1 MDSIKGS
8 TQVNLT
14 VLNEDRDFSMDSTKD
29 STQVNVTVLNE
40 DRKVYLSA
48 TQTEHAVDVEV
59 NEIFGTGVLSV
70 TQTKLSHENGGE
82 NEFAVVLTNGNTS
95 KFKYYNG
102 EKGGKGD
109 KGDKGGRGYGI
120 KSIEFKDDSTMHIT
134 VEDGSTYD
142 SMPLRGQQGLKG
154 DKGDK
159 GDQGIQGVKG
169 DKGETGGV
177 IIPTFIVDK
186 DGNLIM
192 YYDDQTK

>member
-14 VLNEDRDFSMDSTKD
+14 VLNEDRDLAIDSTKD

-102 EKGGKGD
+102 EKGDKGD
-109 KGDKGGRGYGI
+109 KGDRGYGI
-120 KSIEFKDDSTMHIT
+120 KSIEFKDDYTMHIT
-134 VEDGSTYD
+134 LEDGNTYD
-142 SMPLRGQQGLKG
+142 SMSLRGPQGFNGEKGEKG
-154 DKGDK
+154 DKGA
-159 GDQGIQGVKG
+159 KG

-177 IIPTFIVDK
+177 IVPTFILDK

-192 YYDDQTK
+192 YYDDPTK

>member
-8 TQVNLT
+8 TQVNVT
-14 VLNEDRDFSMDSTKD
+14 VLNEDRDLAIDSTKD

-70 TQTKLSHENGGE
+70 TQTKLSQENGGE
-82 NEFAVVLTNGNTS
+82 NEFQVVLTNGKTS
-95 KFKYYNG
+95 TFKYYNG
-102 EKGGKGD
+102 EKGDKGD
-109 KGDKGGRGYGI
+109 KGDRGYGI
-120 KSIEFKDDSTMHIT
+120 KSIEFKDDYTMHIT
-134 VEDGSTYD
+134 LEDGNTYD
-142 SMPLRGQQGLKG
+142 SMSLRGPQGFNGEKGEKG
-154 DKGDK
+154 DKGA
-159 GDQGIQGVKG
+159 KG

-177 IIPTFIVDK
+177 IVPTFILDK

-192 YYDDQTK
+192 YYDDPTK

>member
-14 VLNEDRDFSMDSTKD
+14 VLNEDRDLAIDSTKD
-29 STQVNVTVLNE
+29 STQVNLTVLNE

-70 TQTKLSHENGGE
+70 TQTKLSQENGGE
-82 NEFAVVLTNGNTS
+82 NEFQVVLTNGKTS

-102 EKGGKGD
+102 EKGDKGD
-109 KGDKGGRGYGI
+109 KGDRGYGI
-120 KSIEFKDDSTMHIT
+120 KSIEFKDDYTMHIT
-134 VEDGSTYD
+134 LEDGNTYD
-142 SMPLRGQQGLKG
+142 SMSLRGPQGFNGEKGEKG
-154 DKGDK
+154 DKGA
-159 GDQGIQGVKG
+159 KG

-177 IIPTFIVDK
+177 IVPTFILDK

-192 YYDDQTK
+192 YYGDPTK

>member
-1 MDSIKGS
+1 MDSIKG
-8 TQVNLT
+8 
-14 VLNEDRDFSMDSTKD
+14 

-70 TQTKLSHENGGE
+70 TQTKLSQENGGE

-102 EKGGKGD
+102 EKGDQGD
-109 KGDKGGRGYGI
+109 KGDKGDRGYGI
-120 KSIEFKDDSTMHIT
+120 KSIEFKDDYTMHIT

-177 IIPTFIVDK
+177 IVPTFIVDK

-192 YYDDQTK
+192 YYDTPTE

>member
-1 MDSIKGS
+1 MDSIKG
-8 TQVNLT
+8 
-14 VLNEDRDFSMDSTKD
+14 

-40 DRKVYLSA
+40 DRKVDLSA
-48 TQTEHAVDVEV
+48 TQTEHAVDVQV

-102 EKGGKGD
+102 EKGD
-109 KGDKGGRGYGI
+109 
-120 KSIEFKDDSTMHIT
+120 
-134 VEDGSTYD
+134 
-142 SMPLRGQQGLKG
+142 QG

-159 GDQGIQGVKG
+159 GDRGVQGPQGIKGDTGAQGPQGVQGVKG

-177 IIPTFIVDK
+177 IVPTFILDK

-192 YYDDQTK
+192 YYDDPTK

>member
-8 TQVNLT
+8 TQVN
-14 VLNEDRDFSMDSTKD
+14 
-29 STQVNVTVLNE
+29 VTILNE

-70 TQTKLSHENGGE
+70 TQTKLSQENGGE

-102 EKGGKGD
+102 EKGD
-109 KGDKGGRGYGI
+109 
-120 KSIEFKDDSTMHIT
+120 
-134 VEDGSTYD
+134 
-142 SMPLRGQQGLKG
+142 QG

-159 GDQGIQGVKG
+159 GDRGVQGPQGIKGDTGAQGPQGVQGVKG

-177 IIPTFIVDK
+177 VVPTFILDK

-192 YYDDQTK
+192 YYDDPTK

>member
-1 MDSIKGS
+1 MDSIKG
-8 TQVNLT
+8 
-14 VLNEDRDFSMDSTKD
+14 

-40 DRKVYLSA
+40 DRKVDLSA

-70 TQTKLSHENGGE
+70 TQTKLSQENGGE

-102 EKGGKGD
+102 EKGDQGD
-109 KGDKGGRGYGI
+109 KGDKGDRGYGI

-134 VEDGSTYD
+134 LEDGTTYD

-177 IIPTFIVDK
+177 IVPTFIVDK

-192 YYDDQTK
+192 YYDDPTK

>member
-14 VLNEDRDFSMDSTKD
+14 VLNEDRDLTIDSTKD

-102 EKGGKGD
+102 EKGDQGD
-109 KGDKGGRGYGI
+109 KGDRGYGI
-120 KSIEFKDDSTMHIT
+120 KSIEFKDDYTMHIT
-134 VEDGSTYD
+134 LEDGNTYD
-142 SMPLRGQQGLKG
+142 SMSLRGPQGFNGEKGEKG
-154 DKGDK
+154 DKGA
-159 GDQGIQGVKG
+159 KG

-177 IIPTFIVDK
+177 IVPTFILDK

-192 YYDDQTK
+192 YYDDPTK

>member
-1 MDSIKGS
+1 MDSIKG
-8 TQVNLT
+8 
-14 VLNEDRDFSMDSTKD
+14 

-40 DRKVYLSA
+40 DRKVDLSA

-102 EKGGKGD
+102 EKGDQGD
-109 KGDKGGRGYGI
+109 KGDKGDRGYGI

-134 VEDGSTYD
+134 LEDGNTYD
-142 SMPLRGQQGLKG
+142 SMSLRGPQGFNGEKGEKG
-154 DKGDK
+154 DKGDR
-159 GDQGIQGVKG
+159 GVQGPQGIKGETGAQGPQGVQGVKG

-177 IIPTFIVDK
+177 IVPTFILDK

-192 YYDDQTK
+192 YYDDPTK

>member
-14 VLNEDRDFSMDSTKD
+14 VLNEDRDLAIDSTKD

-70 TQTKLSHENGGE
+70 TQTKLSQENGGE
-82 NEFAVVLTNGNTS
+82 NEFQVILTNGKTS

-102 EKGGKGD
+102 EKGDKGD
-109 KGDKGGRGYGI
+109 KGDRGYGI
-120 KSIEFKDDSTMHIT
+120 KSIEFKDDYTMHIT
-134 VEDGSTYD
+134 LEDGNTYD
-142 SMPLRGQQGLKG
+142 SMSLRGPQGFNGEKGEKG
-154 DKGDK
+154 DKGA
-159 GDQGIQGVKG
+159 KG

-177 IIPTFIVDK
+177 IVPTFILDK

-192 YYDDQTK
+192 YYDDPTE

>member
-14 VLNEDRDFSMDSTKD
+14 VLNEDRDLAIDSTKD

-70 TQTKLSHENGGE
+70 TQTKLSQENGGE
-82 NEFAVVLTNGNTS
+82 NEFAVVLTNGKTS

-102 EKGGKGD
+102 EKGDKGD
-109 KGDKGGRGYGI
+109 KGDRGYGI
-120 KSIEFKDDSTMHIT
+120 KSIEFKDDYTMHIT
-134 VEDGSTYD
+134 LEDGNTYD
-142 SMPLRGQQGLKG
+142 SMSLRGPQGFNGEKGEKG
-154 DKGDK
+154 DKGA
-159 GDQGIQGVKG
+159 KG

-177 IIPTFIVDK
+177 IVPTFILDK

-192 YYDDQTK
+192 YYDDPTK